1 MIASL
6 QIRRASAAAI
16 DFVLTLTRLA
26 YKIEKPVNL
35 GFLDFTSLERRK
47 DFCEKELR
55 LNGRLAPELYLKCVT
70 IGDQPTGAGSGG
82 TLGSIDR
89 SRCLRFR

>member
-1 MIASL
+1 M
-6 QIRRASAAAI
+6 
-16 DFVLTLTRLA
+16 
-26 YKIEKPVNL
+26 NL

-82 TLGSIDR
+82 TLVSIDR

>member
-1 MIASL
+1 M
-6 QIRRASAAAI
+6 QIHISHILLAG
-16 DFVLTLTRLA
+16 DFA

-70 IGDQPTGAGSGG
+70 ITDQPTGAGSGG